1 MSAGKGLFAVLT
13 LSAASLAA
21 QAAPAVPAATQ
32 PAVGSMA
39 PDFKLPG
46 ATSAGVLATP
56 LELSALR
63 GRTVVLA
70 FFPKA
75 RTSGCTVQMK
85 AYRDQYATLFGG
97 GKDVTLL
104 AISADADSTL
114 AAWAKEEA
122 FPFTFLSDMGGVV
135 GKQYGA
141 FNPKWSMDNRVLF
154 VIAPDGKISYVA
166 SPFREVDPTSYSILG
181 VELKKAAGG
190 KS

>member
-1 MSAGKGLFAVLT
+1 MRAGKLMFML
-13 LSAASLAA
+13 LASGASTLAA
-21 QAAPAVPAATQ
+21 QAAPAAPAAVQ

-39 PDFKLPG
+39 PDFTLPG
-46 ATSAGVLATP
+46 ATSAGVLAKP
-56 LELSALR
+56 LQLSSLR
-63 GRTVVLA
+63 GKTVVIA

-85 AYRDQYATLFGG
+85 TYRDQYATLFGG

-114 AAWAKEEA
+114 ASWAKDEK
-122 FPFTFLSDMGGVV
+122 FPFTFLSDIGGTV

-141 FNPKWSMDNRVLF
+141 FNPKWSMDNRILF
-154 VIAPDGKISYVA
+154 VIAPDGKVSYVA
-166 SPFREVDPTSYSILG
+166 SPFREVDPTSYSMLG
-181 VELKKAAGG
+181 AEVKKAAGG